1 MFARRLLVLVA
12 VLMGLTALAASL
24 SPPPGRDGRTPLET
38 ATPTATPAAPA
49 PAASA
54 APPAG
59 EAVRA
64 RISASRASVPRDV
77 RATEGELVDLVV
89 SGDVVDTVAIDGLAV
104 LEPIDP
110 DSPVRVELYADRPGR
125 FPIRLLDA
133 GRRIGTL
140 LVSG

>member
-24 SPPPGRDGRTPLET
+24 SPPPEPIRRGASAG
-38 ATPTATPAAPA
+38 ATPTPAPPAAPTR
-49 PAASA
+49 A
-54 APPAG
+54 APGAAG
-59 EAVRA
+59 EVVRA
-64 RISASRASVPRDV
+64 RISASAAALPRVV
-77 RATEGELVDLVV
+77 RAMRDDLVELVVA
-89 SGDVVDTVAIDGLAV
+89 GDVVDTVAIDGLPV

-110 DSPVRVELYADRPGR
+110 DSPVRLELYADRPGR

-140 LVSG
+140 RVSG